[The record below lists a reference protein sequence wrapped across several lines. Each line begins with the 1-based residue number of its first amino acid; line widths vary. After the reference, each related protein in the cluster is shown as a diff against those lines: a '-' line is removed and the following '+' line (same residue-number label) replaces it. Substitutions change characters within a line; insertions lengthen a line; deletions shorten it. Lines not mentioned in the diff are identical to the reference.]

1 MSGRSKLSGG
11 KGKVSTQQAITG
23 FLVKAAE
30 KQTIKVKVTPTSHSP
45 NCFICKILV

>member
-30 KQTIKVKVTPTSHSP
+30 KQTIKVKVGNSYIEMKRDSTS
-45 NCFICKILV
+45 V